1 MNDLEQKIL
10 IAITSLIVG
19 GFIGYYIRRLNLR
32 YQEFLRASKEFRD
45 AFAPALVELDPINDV
60 KEGYT
65 QDTFSFNIVIKYF
78 DRQKLAVQ
86 VFSDYLST
94 RKKRQLNDAWQE
106 YAYPHHNEFPNEFN
120 EIGFDYKTFN
130 PAEEPDIR
138 EKIRN
143 RIKKIISFGKY

>member
-10 IAITSLIVG
+10 IAIISVIVG
-19 GFIGYYIRRLNLR
+19 GFIGYFTRRLNLR

-45 AFAPALVELDPINDV
+45 AFAPALVELDPIHDI

-65 QDTFSFNIVIKYF
+65 IDTFSFNIVIKYF

-86 VFSDYLST
+86 VFSDYLSA
-94 RKKRQLNDAWQE
+94 RKKRKLNDAWQE
-106 YAYPHHNEFPNEFN
+106 YAYPHHKEFPGEFN
-120 EIGFDYKTFN
+120 DIGFDYKTVN
-130 PAEEPDIR
+130 PAEEPAIR

-143 RIKKIISFGKY
+143 RINKIISFGKY